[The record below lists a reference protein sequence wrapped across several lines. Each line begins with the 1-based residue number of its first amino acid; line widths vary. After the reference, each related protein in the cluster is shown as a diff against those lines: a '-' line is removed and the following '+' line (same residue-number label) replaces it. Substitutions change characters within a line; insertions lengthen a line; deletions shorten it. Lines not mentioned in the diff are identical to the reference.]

1 MNWKKINTPED
12 LPELDIMV
20 LIAYDGIV
28 TIGKLGNIDWSV
40 LNKFGI
46 VDTEIY
52 LDTNRVTHWMHKPLH
67 P

>member
-12 LPELDIMV
+12 LPELDTMV

-28 TIGKLGNIDWSV
+28 TIGKLGNIEWSI
-40 LNKFGI
+40 LDKFGI
-46 VDTEIY
+46 VNTEIY
-52 LDTNRVTHWMHKPLH
+52 LHKSRVTHWMHKPLH